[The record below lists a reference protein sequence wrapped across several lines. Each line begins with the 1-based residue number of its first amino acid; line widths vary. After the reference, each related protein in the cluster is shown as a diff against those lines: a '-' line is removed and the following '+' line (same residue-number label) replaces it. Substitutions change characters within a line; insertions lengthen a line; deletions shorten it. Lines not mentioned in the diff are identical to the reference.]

1 VVVKIPSPIWSE
13 IIVDKA
19 GLATKGF
26 SRRIGEMIRY
36 IEVQV
41 QSLVDLVAT
50 IQQVQAEQAAQLAL
64 IQATQVQAASAS
76 QAANEAQS
84 TADAAGGGTARSG
97 TSIIT
102 AQPISGTGWVNGP
115 AINLTGVVAGDLTIT
130 GSGPTGGSLTS
141 GNALSGEFR
150 LVELAG
156 STTLFTGTFLI
167 TDSGVT
173 NYSAADVAAF
183 VQAEVTAGAV
193 SYRFDVRRSGG
204 SPGSTGTIS
213 LYGYA
218 RRA

>member
-1 VVVKIPSPIWSE
+1 MVFKIPRPIWTQA
-13 IIVDKA
+13 IVDKA
-19 GLATKGF
+19 GLATKAF
-26 SRRIGEMIRY
+26 SRRIEEAFGK
-36 IEVQV
+36 IETQEAS
-41 QSLVDLVAT
+41 QDTTLGL

-64 IQATQVQAASAS
+64 IQAAQAQATSAS

-97 TSIIT
+97 TSIIS
-102 AQPISGTGWVNGP
+102 AQPISGTVWNNGP
-115 AINLTGVVAGDLTIT
+115 AINLAGVVAGDLTIT
-130 GSGPTGGSLTS
+130 GSGPTGGALTA

-150 LVELAG
+150 LVELVG
-156 STTLFTGTFLI
+156 STTLFTGSFLI

-183 VQAEVTAGAV
+183 VAAEVTTGAV

-213 LYGYA
+213 LYGYV